1 MAINLG
7 PYTLDTQ
14 GGADALAFTWT
25 DPVGT
30 GLQPANTA
38 RRWSHD
44 TNDTTSADVGPTSGA
59 GGSPDGY
66 AYTEMSSP
74 GAFND
79 VFTMELNAAFDCA
92 ANSNVTVR
100 WKTNQRGAD
109 NDATCQLQ
117 TNENGAGWVNRGSQ
131 FGGSGD
137 PDKVTTGGVQ
147 IWSQRSI
154 DISALGVSNASTK
167 ARLVI
172 TAPAAGTTWHSDYG
186 IDEFEVI
193 SLTFYKV
200 DGITKDKDGTALSS
214 CKTFLLQDNLDDT
227 VSQIDFQTSNGSGVF
242 SFTGLT
248 DNSATYIV
256 MTWKDGSPNVMDV
269 SDHNLTPVA
278 E

>member
-7 PYTLDTQ
+7 PYTFDTQ
-14 GGADALAFTWT
+14 TGSDALAFTWT

-30 GLQPANTA
+30 GLQQANTA

-44 TNDTTSADVGPTSGA
+44 TNDTTSSNVGPTSGA

-66 AYTEMSSP
+66 VYTEMSSP

-79 VFTMELNAAFDCA
+79 VFTMELDVAFDCN
-92 ANSNVTVR
+92 ANTNVTVR
-100 WKTNQRGAD
+100 WKTNQRGND

-117 TNENGAGWVNRGSQ
+117 TNENNAGWVNRGSL

-137 PDKVTTGGVQ
+137 PDKVLTSGTQ
-147 IWSQRSI
+147 IWSQRSV
-154 DISALGVSNASTK
+154 DISALGVNDASTK

-172 TAPAAGTTWHSDYG
+172 TAPASGTTWHSDYG
-186 IDEFEVI
+186 IDEFEV
-193 SLTFYKV
+193 LTLLLNKI
-200 DGITKDKDGTALSS
+200 DGVTKDKDGAALGS
-214 CKTFLLQDNLDDT
+214 CKVFLLQDNLDDT

-242 SFTGLT
+242 SFMGIE
-248 DNSATYIV
+248 DASSTYILMV
-256 MTWKDGSPNVMDV
+256 WKDDTPHVFDV
-269 SDHNLTPVA
+269 SDHNITPVP